1 MKNTWFLLLAKALFM
16 FDQLLKTLIV
26 VFLIVIY
33 RDPLRDQEKN
43 LKKKINVKFNTFIK
57 SLKPLLAKNLSAV
70 QETWVRFLSQR
81 DLLEKEMAT
90 HSSILAW
97 KIQWTEKPG
106 GLQSMGSQRVGHDW
120 VTSLQFIVIIT
131 DIMIIKYIDWQSIP
145 CTGTSSI
152 RSNLCIKDS

>member
-16 FDQLLKTLIV
+16 FDKLLKTLIV

-70 QETWVRFLSQR
+70 QET
-81 DLLEKEMAT
+81 
-90 HSSILAW
+90 
-97 KIQWTEKPG
+97 
-106 GLQSMGSQRVGHDW
+106 
-120 VTSLQFIVIIT
+120 
-131 DIMIIKYIDWQSIP
+131 
-145 CTGTSSI
+145 
-152 RSNLCIKDS
+152 